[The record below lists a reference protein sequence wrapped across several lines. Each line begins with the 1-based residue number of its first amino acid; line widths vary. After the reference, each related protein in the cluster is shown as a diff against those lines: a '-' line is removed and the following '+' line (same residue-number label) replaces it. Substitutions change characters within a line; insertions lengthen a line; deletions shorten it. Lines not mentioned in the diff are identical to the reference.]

1 MKLSG
6 KYTVIKNS
14 EKIQQQNKLTIFG
27 ALQIAKLLKRDVVF
41 PKINNSPFGYIKSY
55 GGQYKKISIVD
66 GSTIDYAN
74 SSQFSQFG
82 GSNYKPTYISNQYS
96 PTYMIDDEYSTY
108 VKMTY
113 SINTA
118 NSQTYFDINLTQ
130 PLNIGKIGIAAKIDG
145 FSNNSYYDDYDRSER
160 FAKMSDFTV
169 YFRPQGVR
177 ITIQDGDISTVLTN
191 TGGDY
196 IRVYN
201 TIMPTINGKP
211 YYIMNKMVQ
220 KTQEGT
226 SGCERVFYCLY
237 YNNHYK
243 QWAVKDITELIM
255 SSITSIASDNHKI
268 IDKYIFS
275 SNDLNMLN
283 STDCLY
289 TFAVPSVTQ
298 KTNSVIQLNHLH
310 STISNVVST
319 ASIFLND
326 KKINKWIRPV
336 YRLHNYFNNFYGQGT
351 TVQTQ
356 QRRNMQMISDIG
368 CYIKNKSG
376 NTKQQQM
383 QIKYSA
389 NDGGFNQYLS
399 YSCFSFQS
407 IATDDKSIV
416 DTLYNYNNQIF
427 TTDLQCVKQH
437 LVGFVPY
444 VDGIRFCRINSNRTE
459 QYLVGNPT
467 IVYAIDLFVKTPTP
481 YSPIKIGLSQSDNFD
496 QTNSWYVDKIE
507 KIGTNKVVFSKTL
520 TPSQGKTYGEGYKY
534 IGLFGNFEGH
544 LNGTIPADIS
554 IKNSNCFSKA
564 EFVNPWQKDDSQ
576 SIQLQYQITIGDE

>member
-14 EKIQQQNKLTIFG
+14 EKIQQPNKLTIFG

-41 PKINNSPFGYIKSY
+41 PKFNNSPFGYIKSY

-66 GSTIDYAN
+66 GSTVDYAN
-74 SSQFSQFG
+74 SSQFAQFG
-82 GSNYKPTYISNQYS
+82 GTNYKPTYISNQYS
-96 PTYMIDDEYSTY
+96 PAYMIDDDYSTY

-113 SINTA
+113 SINTS

-145 FSNNSYYDDYDRSER
+145 FSNNGSYDNYDSYER
-160 FAKMSDFTV
+160 FSKMSDFTV
-169 YFRPQGVR
+169 YFRPQGVH
-177 ITIQDGDISTVLTN
+177 ITIHEGNTSTVLKDTE
-191 TGGDY
+191 GDY

-201 TIMPTINGKP
+201 TIMPTINEKP

-220 KTQEGT
+220 QQTQEGT
-226 SGCERVFYCLY
+226 SGYKRVFYCLY
-237 YNNHYK
+237 YNNEYK
-243 QWAVKDITELIM
+243 QWAVKDVTTLIE
-255 SSITSIASDNHKI
+255 TSINQNATDNHKT

-275 SNDLNMLN
+275 STSLN

-289 TFAVPSVTQ
+289 TFAVPTVTQ
-298 KTNSVIQLNHLH
+298 KINSVIQLNHLH

-351 TVQTQ
+351 AVQTQ
-356 QRRNMQMISDIG
+356 QKRNMQMISDIG
-368 CYIKNKSG
+368 CHITNKSG
-376 NTKQQQM
+376 NTKQQGIY
-383 QIKYSA
+383 IKYSS
-389 NDGGFNQYLS
+389 NDSGFNQYLS

-407 IATDDKSIV
+407 IAVGEKSIV
-416 DTLYNYNNQIF
+416 DTLYNYNNQVF

-444 VDGIRFCRINSNRTE
+444 VDGIRFCRTNSSRYE

-467 IVYAIDLFVKTPTP
+467 IIYAIDLFVKTPTP
-481 YSPIKIGLSQSDNFD
+481 YSPIKIGLSQSGNFD

-564 EFVNPWQKDDSQ
+564 EFVNAWQKDDSQ